1 MTLYDDALLFATL
14 AHAGMVDKVGVT
26 YIKHPIAVSEMV
38 TGETRK
44 AAALLHDVIEDTGTS
59 AEDLLAADFPKE
71 VVDIVVILSRDKETE
86 THFEYIDRVVA
97 SGNADAIE
105 VKIADVTHN
114 LTRPYPGDGSMKARY
129 AKTLSK
135 LKGEI

>member
-26 YIKHPIAVSEMV
+26 YIKHPIAVAKAV

-59 AEDLLAADFPKE
+59 AEDLLAADFPGA

-97 SGNADAIE
+97 SGNADAIA
-105 VKIADVTHN
+105 VKIADTKHN
-114 LTRPYPGDGSMKARY
+114 LTRPYPGDGKLKARY
-129 AKTLSK
+129 AKTIKK
-135 LKGEI
+135 LKGII

>member
-1 MTLYDDALLFATL
+1 MTLYNDALLFATL

-26 YIKHPIAVSEMV
+26 YIKHPIAVAKAV

-59 AEDLLAADFPKE
+59 AEDLLAADFPGA

-105 VKIADVTHN
+105 VKIADVKHN
-114 LTRPYPGDGSMKARY
+114 LTRPYPGDGKLKSRY
-129 AKTLSK
+129 AKTIKK
-135 LKGEI
+135 LKGII